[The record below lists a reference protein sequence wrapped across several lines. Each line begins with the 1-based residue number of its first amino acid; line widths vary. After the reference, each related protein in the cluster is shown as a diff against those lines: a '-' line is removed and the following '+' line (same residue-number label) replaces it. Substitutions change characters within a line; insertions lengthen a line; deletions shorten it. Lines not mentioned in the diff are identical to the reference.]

1 MSLAV
6 AALFVKA
13 IHAMLLAMRIVL
25 ALLWLSLLIAAP
37 MRPPLERYSPSPDQ
51 PAYLVKNK
59 WGDQPLITLYSYRAI
74 ADIVIDDYTQSFD
87 PDAVQ
92 LGDILYVNVWFL
104 DWFEKQVLHK
114 IQVPFILL
122 TCDVGGMTPT
132 LGQFKSLLYDP
143 KVAAWFGKNMPFSHH
158 PKCFQIA
165 MGQNDMLWTSFYSEG
180 FKDYYLNL
188 VTKREFPKT
197 HLLYM
202 NYFPRRYGNRDKI
215 VKLFENAPYCFSRN
229 RSGEEFVAI
238 KRSQYFDELASSHF
252 VISPIGYE
260 IDCVRNWE
268 AFPLQCVPIVEHTFL
283 DPLYEGLPI
292 VFVDNYEQV
301 TQEFLEEK
309 IRELAQMSFRPEK
322 AFFSY
327 WEKQIKEAQT
337 QIRSDPTHYSSLDR
351 TKWSAQDLA
360 DLALIFAHKEPPH
373 HNALLCIGTLMGLRS
388 LQLSY
393 VCDGSVAV
401 MDPWPLDYL
410 PTGQICLL
418 PCSRD
423 ALYEYLRN
431 PLHHS
436 DTLLDLSYFRSSL
449 HLHPQ
454 LFPHATLERDIS
466 MIYDLMERGRVL
478 VGNML
483 ADPYVSKTVRQLAEE
498 NEWSVQQQGAFWFV
512 VKD

>member
-1 MSLAV
+1 VRAPGEILLIAGYELGHQPLAV
-6 AALFVKA
+6 A
-13 IHAMLLAMRIVL
+13 
-25 ALLWLSLLIAAP
+25 WPAAF
-37 MRPPLERYSPSPDQ
+37 LERLGYR
-51 PAYLVKNK
+51 PAVM
-59 WGDQPLITLYSYRAI
+59 
-74 ADIVIDDYTQSFD
+74 
-87 PDAVQ
+87 
-92 LGDILYVNVWFL
+92 
-104 DWFEKQVLHK
+104 
-114 IQVPFILL
+114 
-122 TCDVGGMTPT
+122 DV
-132 LGQFKSLLYDP
+132 S
-143 KVAAWFGKNMPFSHH
+143 V
-158 PKCFQIA
+158 
-165 MGQNDMLWTSFYSEG
+165 
-180 FKDYYLNL
+180 
-188 VTKREFPKT
+188 
-197 HLLYM
+197 
-202 NYFPRRYGNRDKI
+202 
-215 VKLFENAPYCFSRN
+215 
-229 RSGEEFVAI
+229 
-238 KRSQYFDELASSHF
+238 
-252 VISPIGYE
+252 
-260 IDCVRNWE
+260 E
-268 AFPLQCVPIVEHTFL
+268 AFDAMVRATRWTALSPFL
-283 DPLYEGLPI
+283 DPDGETGPLQAAPLVSPLHGAIQVEDFSKIKMKETYLPAGADWYD
-292 VFVDNYEQV
+292 FW
-301 TQEFLEEK
+301 TGEK
-309 IRELAQMSFRPEK
+309 MAGGKKIQKEIMSFEK
-322 AFFSY
+322 LKKIHEQKIKDEKRNYAVVGY

-436 DTLLDLSYFRSSL
+436 DTLLDLCYFRSSL